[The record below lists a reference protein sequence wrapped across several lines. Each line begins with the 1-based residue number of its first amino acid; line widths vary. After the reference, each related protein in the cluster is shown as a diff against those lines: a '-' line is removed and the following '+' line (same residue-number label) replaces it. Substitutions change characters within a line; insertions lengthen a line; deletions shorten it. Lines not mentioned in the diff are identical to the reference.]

1 MARILVIDDDRNVR
15 EAVAS
20 YLSRLGHEVREAQDG
35 RRGLKAIAEGDI
47 DLVISDINM
56 PEMDGIEVIN
66 ALREAA
72 TGAPLIAMSG
82 GGLYPKE
89 LLLDSAQML
98 GAVSTLPKPFQ
109 LEDLRRAVEA
119 ALSGSQNERA

>member
-1 MARILVIDDDRNVR
+1 M
-15 EAVAS
+15 
-20 YLSRLGHEVREAQDG
+20 REAQDG
-35 RRGLKAIAEGDI
+35 RRGLQAIAEGGI

-66 ALREAA
+66 ALREATA
-72 TGAPLIAMSG
+72 GAPVIAMSG
-82 GGLYPKE
+82 GGLYPRE

-98 GAVSTLPKPFQ
+98 GAVSTLPKPFE

-119 ALSGSQNERA
+119 ALSGSQNEPA